1 MRIKSKFWLLFLIG
15 LSLGLLICWIDARP
29 NWDDTGISAGLIFL
43 ATGFLGLAMPKH
55 AWIWALSVGIW
66 IPFWNIILHNNYGS
80 ILALVIAF
88 IGSYIGVFVHK
99 LFLSISKQPK

>member
-1 MRIKSKFWLLFLIG
+1 MRIKSKFWLLFLIA

-43 ATGFLGLAMPKH
+43 ATGFFGLAIPKR

-66 IPFWNIILHNNYGS
+66 IPVWNIILHNNYGS

-88 IGSYIGVFVHK
+88 IGAYIGVLVHK
-99 LFLSISKQPK
+99 LFLSHS